1 MKQILDRGILLIYCF
16 SSMFFADINIS
27 FLTAL
32 LCAVIYSCLHYY
44 ISQRTYRLLLSLFYL
59 LLVVPVPETALFFPV
74 ILYGSMMDECRV
86 FSVIIGIF
94 PFFRFPDNSWE
105 LLSFLMMGVLL
116 ALLLSYHTLTYLTLE
131 QQFKK
136 IRDDS
141 IEHNLLLKEKNQ
153 ALLEKQDYEI
163 YTATLRER
171 NRIAREIHDN
181 VGHMLSRSI
190 LLTGAVKTINKD
202 TAITPSLEQLE
213 NTLNTAMTNVR
224 ESVHDLHDESINLK
238 DAIESLTKTFTFCPV
253 FLEYDI
259 GYEVPKTVK
268 YCLIAVVKEALNNV
282 MRHSNADKVH
292 IILREHPGLYQLIV
306 KDNGT
311 GKPSGIGNGLGLVN
325 MNDRIT
331 ALDGMLQI
339 QTDSGFRIFIT
350 IPKREDY
357 KNDNHINY

>member
-1 MKQILDRGILLIYCF
+1 MKQIIDRAILLIYCF
-16 SSMFFADINIS
+16 SSVFWAEINMG
-27 FLTAL
+27 FLTAF
-32 LCAVIYSCLHYY
+32 LCAVICSCLHFY
-44 ISQRTYRLLLSLFYL
+44 INQKGFRLFLSLFYL
-59 LLVVPVPETALFFPV
+59 ILMIPIPESALFFPV
-74 ILYGSMMDECRV
+74 ILYGSMMDHYRV
-86 FSVIIGIF
+86 LSVITGVL
-94 PFFRFPDNSWE
+94 PFLRFSGNSWQV
-105 LLSFLMMGVLL
+105 LYFLIIGMML
-116 ALLLSYHTLTYLTLE
+116 ALLLSYHTLSYTALE

-141 IEHNLLLKEKNQ
+141 VERNLLLKEKNQ

-181 VGHMLSRSI
+181 VGHMLSRAI
-190 LLTGAVKTINKD
+190 LLTGAVKTISKD
-202 TAITPSLEQLE
+202 MAITPSLEQLE

-238 DAIESLTKTFTFCPV
+238 EALESLAKAFTFCPV
-253 FLEYDI
+253 LFEYDM

-292 IILREHPGLYQLIV
+292 VILREHPGLYQLIV
-306 KDNGT
+306 EDNGV
-311 GKPSGIGNGLGLVN
+311 GCPSGIGNGLGLVN
-325 MNDRIT
+325 MKDRIT
-331 ALDGMLQI
+331 ALGGMLQI

-357 KNDNHINY
+357 